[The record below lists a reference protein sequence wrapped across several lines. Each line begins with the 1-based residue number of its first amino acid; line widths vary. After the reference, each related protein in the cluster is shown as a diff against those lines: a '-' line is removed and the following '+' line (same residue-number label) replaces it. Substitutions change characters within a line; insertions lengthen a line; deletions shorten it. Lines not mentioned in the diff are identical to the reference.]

1 MGGGNKKNKRGSI
14 PSSSSSTLQISSDAS
29 SASSVSPKLELIERT
44 PENDYG
50 VMSDPDE
57 NAPTTPVP
65 LLTKEQDEEQEQKQE
80 MDRVQDHDTALDT
93 TVPRGSETELQPHP
107 ELQSDDNIHS
117 QTEPLPMSNSVQQ
130 TLLSLQ
136 PLLQEQPQSL
146 QPQISQIQTSKSL
159 EALKLKLSRD
169 KNFSKK
175 ITLHTFFS
183 YVILA
188 IEMQRACSASISRIS
203 PNEVQELIEYMI
215 EHHTASDSV
224 QTYLQTLM
232 DTGVIKHLIESIIE
246 FNKDQTDAFNKL
258 LTEEQIEIEL
268 ASIQETPS
276 AKKTEYTPAAATT
289 SDNNI
294 KNPDGER
301 TTQKCGFFSR
311 IRRFFSCCCCG

>member
-14 PSSSSSTLQISSDAS
+14 PSSSTLQISSEAS
-29 SASSVSPKLELIERT
+29 SASSVSPKIELIERT
-44 PENDYG
+44 SENDYG

-65 LLTKEQDEEQEQKQE
+65 LLTKEQEQEEEEEQEL
-80 MDRVQDHDTALDT
+80 DRVQDHDTALDT
-93 TVPRGSETELQPHP
+93 TVHRGSETELQPHP
-107 ELQSDDNIHS
+107 EPQSDDNIHS
-117 QTEPLPMSNSVQQ
+117 QIEPLPMSNSVQQ
-130 TLLSLQ
+130 TPLSLQ

-146 QPQISQIQTSKSL
+146 QPQISQIRTSKSL

-169 KNFSKK
+169 KNFSRK

-188 IEMQRACSASISRIS
+188 IEMQRASSASISRIS

-276 AKKTEYTPAAATT
+276 AKKTEYAPAAATT
-289 SDNNI
+289 SNNNI

-311 IRRFFSCCCCG
+311 LRRFFSCCCCG

>member
-14 PSSSSSTLQISSDAS
+14 PSSSTLQISSEAS
-29 SASSVSPKLELIERT
+29 SASSVSPKIELIERT

-65 LLTKEQDEEQEQKQE
+65 LLTKEQEEEEEQEQE
-80 MDRVQDHDTALDT
+80 LDRVQDRDTALDT
-93 TVPRGSETELQPHP
+93 TVHRGSETELQPHP
-107 ELQSDDNIHS
+107 EPQSDDNIHS

-130 TLLSLQ
+130 TPLSLQ

-146 QPQISQIQTSKSL
+146 QPQISQIRTSKSL

-203 PNEVQELIEYMI
+203 SNEVQELIEYMI

-276 AKKTEYTPAAATT
+276 AKKTEYAPSAATT
-289 SDNNI
+289 SNNNI

-301 TTQKCGFFSR
+301 TTQKCEFFSR
-311 IRRFFSCCCCG
+311 LRRFFSCCCG

>member
-1 MGGGNKKNKRGSI
+1 MGGAHKKNKRGSI
-14 PSSSSSTLQISSDAS
+14 PSSSSTLQTSSDVS
-29 SASSVSPKLELIERT
+29 SASLVSPKIELIERT

-65 LLTKEQDEEQEQKQE
+65 LLTKEQGQEQEQEQE
-80 MDRVQDHDTALDT
+80 QEEEQKHETALYT
-93 TVPRGSETELQPHP
+93 TVRCSSVLEFQPQP
-107 ELQSDDNIHS
+107 EPQNDYNIHS
-117 QTEPLPMSNSVQQ
+117 QTEPLPMSNSLQE
-130 TLLSLQ
+130 TPSSLQ
-136 PLLQEQPQSL
+136 PLLQEQPQLL
-146 QPQISQIQTSKSL
+146 QPQITQIRTSKSL
-159 EALKLKLSRD
+159 ETLKLKLSRD
-169 KNFSKK
+169 KNFSRK

-203 PNEVQELIEYMI
+203 SNEVQELIKYMI
-215 EHHTASDSV
+215 EEHTETDTV

-232 DTGVIKHLIESIIE
+232 DTGVIKHLIEAIIE

-276 AKKTEYTPAAATT
+276 AKKIVSAPAAT
-289 SDNNI
+289 DNNI
-294 KNPDGER
+294 KNPDGEH
-301 TTQKCGFFSR
+301 TAQKCGFFSR
-311 IRRFFSCCCCG
+311 IRRIFSCCCG

>member
-65 LLTKEQDEEQEQKQE
+65 LLTKEQEEEQEQKQE

-169 KNFSKK
+169 KNFSRK